1 MLSLAWRNLW
11 RNRRRTVI
19 TLFALALST
28 MLVQGTHN
36 LSHGVYQRMIDS
48 GVRAGSGH
56 LAIYQAGYLETRD
69 EKLNFAPEGLAGAI
83 SQTDGV
89 AATLPRVLL
98 PGLAQSSRDSRSI
111 ILTGIDPAAEVR
123 INPFLK
129 GYSKAEMEAM
139 LEGRGAVIGAKLL
152 KELKLETGQ
161 KFVVTVQRSDGVLG
175 SELFRVRGIVK
186 TGLKEIDGSL
196 ILVRRDKAAMLGQLG
211 DRIHELA
218 IVLENADESLRIQP
232 QLAAMIQSRPNL
244 RLVTWEESMVNLAN
258 AIKLDYASQKF
269 IFLLLLVIVTIGV
282 INTQLMSVME
292 RFREFGV
299 MLALGATPG
308 RLRKLILI
316 ESMLLGLCG
325 VVFGS
330 ILGSLLTWY
339 LVDVGIDLRNFISG
353 DLEFGGVIFD
363 PVMRAMWDFPWMGQI
378 GCYVVLLALWAALYP
393 AYKAGKISPVHAM
406 RHI

>member
-11 RNRRRTVI
+11 CNRRRTII
-19 TLFALALST
+19 TLTALALST

-36 LSHGVYQRMIDS
+36 LSFGVYQRMIDS

-56 LAIYQAGYLETRD
+56 LAVYQAGYLETRD
-69 EKLNFAPEGLAGAI
+69 EKLNFAPEGLVREIAA
-83 SQTDGV
+83 TDGV
-89 AATLPRVLL
+89 AAALPRVLL

-111 ILTGIDPAAEVR
+111 ILTGVDAEAEVG

-129 GYSKAEMEAM
+129 EFSKPELTQM
-139 LEGRGAVIGAKLL
+139 LQGRGAVIGAKLL
-152 KELKLETGQ
+152 KELQLEPGQ

-175 SELFRVRGIVK
+175 SELFRVRGVVK

-196 ILVRRDKAAMLGQLG
+196 VLVRRDKAATLG
-211 DRIHELA
+211 DLGGRIHELA
-218 IVLENADESLRIQP
+218 IVLESAGTSHQLQP
-232 QLAAMIQSRPNL
+232 LLAALLKERQGLN
-244 RLVTWEESMVNLAN
+244 LVTWEESMSNLAN

-308 RLRKLILI
+308 RLRSLILF
-316 ESMLLGLCG
+316 ESLLLGVCG
-325 VVFGS
+325 VILGT

-339 LVDVGIDLRNFISG
+339 LVDVGIDLRSFISG

-363 PVMRAMWDFPWMGQI
+363 PIMRAMWDYAWMGQI

-393 AYKAGKISPVHAM
+393 AYKAGKISPVRAM
-406 RHI
+406 RHT